1 MTQPLADGYEDSRML
16 KCDVFKR
23 LFTNPWD
30 VSAGQNRWYW
40 GLYFTVGWTFDTKR
54 GGTKPGSV
62 AYPERARIQEN
73 QSARIR
79 GFRHSLQGNNLIL
92 EGFLQALS
100 KLHPGTEVCWCWS
113 SGVLTVPIL
122 HNKQPL
128 VFSLYICGQFFH
140 LKGTFISAR
149 SCRD

>member
-1 MTQPLADGYEDSRML
+1 MTQPLADGYEDRML
-16 KCDVFKR
+16 KCDLFKVIYKPLR
-23 LFTNPWD
+23 FLCWTE
-30 VSAGQNRWYW
+30 SMIL

-54 GGTKPGSV
+54 GGTKPGSA

-79 GFRHSLQGNNLIL
+79 GFRHSLQGNNIIL
-92 EGFLQALS
+92 EGFLQAPS

-128 VFSLYICGQFFH
+128 VFSLYICAQFFQ
-140 LKGTFISAR
+140 LKGAFISAR